1 MASSARA
8 LGSLF
13 LGFRPAATDFS
24 CLLCWNHQEHF
35 RLPLPA
41 LMIAVMRWQSS
52 GQDVDKLKG
61 GHLSRAIKLLSSVCI
76 CPGAWRHPFEVM
88 NNDAVYK

>member
-1 MASSARA
+1 MDTPSDIPCY
-8 LGSLF
+8 GS
-13 LGFRPAATDFS
+13 FS
-24 CLLCWNHQEHF
+24 QGAWQSIHWISTCCDRLQ
-35 RLPLPA
+35 LPLPA

-52 GQDVDKLKG
+52 GQDVDKLR